1 MIALRQRSRPPRV
14 RRRSTK
20 SRESQMRSHLRLI
33 TLLGMPLAVI
43 PQSTGW
49 EEFAPKGGHFK
60 VMLPARH
67 AELPPLL
74 RPVGAI
80 PNPTF
85 LAKLSDERFRVSYYC
100 FSEESTD
107 LEDVQTRL
115 QGARNRTVVALTDES
130 RGLKAKHENHINQ
143 HGIPGLEINMDSR
156 ATSYTARIFVS
167 ERCVFL
173 LLVST
178 KIERSISE
186 DGKRFLDSFELL
198 P

>member
-1 MIALRQRSRPPRV
+1 
-14 RRRSTK
+14 
-20 SRESQMRSHLRLI
+20 MRSHLLLI
-33 TLLGMPLAVI
+33 ALLGLPLTVM
-43 PQSTGW
+43 PQSTDW
-49 EEFAPKGGHFK
+49 EEFAPKEGHFK

-74 RPVGAI
+74 HAVGKI

-85 LAKLSDERFRVSYYC
+85 LAKRNDEGFRVSYYC
-100 FSEESTD
+100 FSEGSTD
-107 LEDVQTRL
+107 LEVIQTRL
-115 QGARNRTVVALTDES
+115 QGARNRTIVALTFES
-130 RGLKAKHENHINQ
+130 RALKVKHENHVNQ

-167 ERCVFL
+167 EKCVFL